1 VSHLDWAVLSAW
13 YCSRP
18 EVRQLLALR
27 DEEGLRV
34 LVHLEP
40 AQDSGEINPAWMA
53 NRDVWANELQ
63 WHTGSAVRLEL
74 ANEPLAGDGEGDDVR
89 GVVIASLF
97 WRDPSFI

>member
-1 VSHLDWAVLSAW
+1 VSSLDSAVLSAW
-13 YCSRP
+13 YCARP

-27 DEEGLRV
+27 DDEGLRV

-53 NRDVWANELQ
+53 NRDVWANELR

-74 ANEPLAGDGEGDDVR
+74 ANEPLASDGGSDESR
-89 GVVIASLF
+89 GVVIASLC